1 VSSTLAATLLVLAGG
16 ESRRM
21 GRPKALLPVAGRTLI
36 DYLLDRLAL
45 AFAEVL
51 ISSNNASS
59 LPPALGYRIIGDEH
73 PGAGPLAGIEAGLS
87 AASYDAVFAVGCD
100 MPRVTPELARLLVD
114 SATGHDAAV
123 PRLEGS
129 PEPACAC
136 YRRSA
141 RTAISAALAAG
152 RFKAAEALRDL
163 DVHYLEAEQ
172 LRAGGIAT
180 EVFWNI
186 NTPLD
191 YQVFLASL

>member
-1 VSSTLAATLLVLAGG
+1 MSSTLAATLLVLAGG

-21 GRPKALLPVAGRTLI
+21 GRPKALLPVAGRPLI
-36 DYLLDRLAL
+36 DYLLDRLAP

-51 ISSNNASS
+51 ISSNDARS
-59 LPPALGYRIIGDEH
+59 LPPALRHRIIGDEH
-73 PGAGPLAGIEAGLS
+73 PGAGLAGIEAGLS

-141 RTAISAALAAG
+141 RTAISAALAGG